1 MKKVFLFLIVAVSL
15 AACQQS
21 HEKQS
26 EKKALTKD
34 SVALTVALMPTADCL
49 PFYYAKE
56 QGIYDSLN
64 ANIKILSFMA
74 QMDCDTAFCRKHV
87 DVTYTDLIRAALL
100 QSKDTALNVIMQTD
114 GNHELITAF
123 SKRIKSPKQL
133 KEKMVGMAR
142 HSITDYLCSEIVKK
156 GNFSPDELYKPQIND
171 IALRAAMVQNA
182 TIDAAFLP
190 EPYATQARLLKNRS
204 IYSTR
209 KENIHL
215 MAMMANWK
223 AQKDPQ
229 KAELLQKLVQG
240 YNLAVKE
247 LKDKE
252 KQHMAHKVFKS
263 FGLKQN
269 VLDSLRLPQY
279 KEASVPDPK
288 QVEKAIEWLKTQEL
302 IPNNYNGDTLVT
314 SSLTK

>member
-1 MKKVFLFLIVAVSL
+1 MKKVFLFLTVAISL
-15 AACQQS
+15 AACHQT
-21 HEKQS
+21 HDKQS
-26 EKKALTKD
+26 EKASLKD
-34 SVALTVALMPTADCL
+34 SVTLSVALMPTVDCL

-74 QMDCDTAFCRKHV
+74 QMDCDTAFCRKHA
-87 DVTYTDLIRAALL
+87 DVAYTDLIRAALL
-100 QSKDTALNVIMQTD
+100 QSKDTALNVIMRTD
-114 GNHELITAF
+114 GSHELITAF

-142 HSITDYLCSEIVKK
+142 HSITDYLCGEIVKK

-204 IYSTR
+204 IYSTQ
-209 KENIHL
+209 KEDIHL
-215 MAMMANWK
+215 MAMMANWQS
-223 AQKDPQ
+223 QKNPQ
-229 KAELLQKLVQG
+229 KAELLQKLIQG

-252 KQHMAHKVFKS
+252 KQHTACNLFKS
-263 FGLKQN
+263 FGLKQE
-269 VLDSLRLPQY
+269 VLDSLHLPQY
-279 KEASVPDPK
+279 KKASTPDLK
-288 QVEKAIEWLKTQEL
+288 QIEKAIEWLKAQEL
-302 IPNNYNGDTLVT
+302 VPNNYNGDTLVT